1 MICKFRRV
9 LCKFR
14 YSLSIFRSS
23 FYNFRFVICKL
34 RSTLCKFGFSTNNIS
49 HNNSVIVVTNCVCFQ
64 VFEVPILVLA
74 GVNNIAM
81 SHTLQSLLKQPG
93 LNRTS
98 VFVAYSTMFG
108 DDYRAFIELF
118 GFKRIEIKPIS
129 KYVGESS
136 SSTAGCN
143 FALSKVLHY
152 VEAKV
157 NEVTRDMVPDISP
170 FRFLITILSSFSSVC
185 LGKI

>member
-1 MICKFRRV
+1 MLCKFRFV

-14 YSLSIFRSS
+14 SKLCKFRSTL
-23 FYNFRFVICKL
+23 CKF
-34 RSTLCKFGFSTNNIS
+34 RSTLCKFGFSTNYIS

-136 SSTAGCN
+136 NSTAGCN
-143 FALSKVLHY
+143 FALQGAALY
-152 VEAKV
+152 
-157 NEVTRDMVPDISP
+157 
-170 FRFLITILSSFSSVC
+170 
-185 LGKI
+185 